1 MFFEISQYSQESTC
15 SCPCW
20 SFFTKHLWWL
30 LLDFRSSKYF
40 FSAESGI
47 FCWQSLLF
55 LPRTLLKTRVKAQ
68 KLPIELFCKKG
79 APRSFASFTGK
90 KLCWSLLLTE
100 LQVFRLA
107 ALLKRDWT
115 HMFSYGIYKS
125 FKNTLFEVWER
136 LVPKLVLSPGLLCSN
151 YCNNCQYSVCCYW
164 YCYNQKQLSG
174 TILQKGCSD
183 KFR

>member
-1 MFFEISQYSQESTC
+1 MLIFRRSQSQMFFKIGVL
-15 SCPCW
+15 W
-20 SFFTKHLWWL
+20 NFAIFTGKHLFLPL
-30 LLDFRSSKYF
+30 LVFLYKTPMVTASGFSQQQIP

-47 FCWQSLLF
+47 FCWQSLRF

-90 KLCWSLLLTE
+90 KLCWSLFLTE

-125 FKNTLFEVWER
+125 FKNT
-136 LVPKLVLSPGLLCSN
+136 
-151 YCNNCQYSVCCYW
+151 
-164 YCYNQKQLSG
+164 
-174 TILQKGCSD
+174 
-183 KFR
+183 